1 MKDKKRS
8 FQIWLP
14 TIFAFLFIGGIF
26 VGTELDNNAPF
37 ISTQSGRANG
47 GAVGIGN
54 GKVEEILRYV
64 EARYVDDV
72 EEDELM
78 EDAIN
83 RVIQELDPHS
93 NYIPAKQLKAINE
106 QLEGNFDGIGVE
118 FMTLEDTIVIVAPL
132 AGGPSEAVGIMAGDK
147 IIAVEDSIVAGVG
160 KDTEEVI
167 SQLRGE
173 KGSEVEVSILRGNER
188 RLRDFT
194 IVRDEI
200 PINSV
205 DVAHML
211 NENTGYIKI
220 NRFSA
225 KTYEEFMM
233 GLERMIEKEGMEN
246 LVIDVRHN
254 PGGYLQQAT
263 NILSQLFNDRGKLL
277 VYTEGRTVKRTD
289 YKTSGRNFFDINNIA
304 VLIDEGSASASEIVA
319 GAIQDLDR
327 GVVIGRRSFGK
338 GLVQEQYGLQDGS
351 ALRLTVARYYT
362 ASGRSIQ
369 RDYEDLEAYD
379 SDIIE
384 RFNRGELSNID
395 STQVADSLKYYTR
408 KGRIVYGGGG
418 IIPDIFVPID
428 TTYLNEIYGKLSQ
441 HIPVFIYRYLEQH
454 PDEFEDVEVKD
465 MELPDAL
472 FNDFLQYV
480 ESEGTNINTD
490 DLVEVQALVKRS
502 IAARIAKHYH
512 GEEGFYSIWN
522 QQDEAVQVAL
532 ESLKQKNPLKWQA
545 QQ

>member
-1 MKDKKRS
+1 MENKKRR

-14 TIFAFLFIGGIF
+14 TIFAFMFIGGIF

-37 ISTQSGRANG
+37 VTTQVGRGSG

-64 EARYVDDV
+64 DARYVDNV
-72 EEDELM
+72 EEEELM

-93 NYIPAKQLKAINE
+93 NYIPARQLKAINE

-118 FMTLEDTIVIVAPL
+118 FMTLEDTIVIVTPL
-132 AGGPSEAVGIMAGDK
+132 AGGPSESVGIMAGDK

-173 KGSEVEVSILRGNER
+173 KGSEVEVSILRGNEDK
-188 RLRDFT
+188 LRDFT

-205 DVAHML
+205 DVAYML
-211 NENTGYIKI
+211 DETTGYIKV

-225 KTYEEFMM
+225 KTYEEFML
-233 GLERMIEKEGMEN
+233 GLERLVEKEGMEN

-263 NILSQLFNDRGKLL
+263 NILSQLFKDRGKLL

-327 GVVIGRRSFGK
+327 GVVVGRRSFGK

-369 RDYEDLEAYD
+369 KDYEDLEAYD
-379 SDIIE
+379 KDILE
-384 RFNRGELSNID
+384 RFNRGELSSID

-428 TTYLNEIYGKLSQ
+428 TTYLEEAYGKLNQ
-441 HIPVFIYRYLEQH
+441 HVPIFIYRYLEQH
-454 PDEFEDVEVKD
+454 PEEFEEVATRE
-465 MELPDAL
+465 MELSDAL
-472 FNDFLQYV
+472 FNEFLAYAK
-480 ESEGTNINTD
+480 EEGTTVSPD
-490 DLVEVQALVKRS
+490 DLAKVKPLVERS

-512 GEEGFYSIWN
+512 GEEGFYAIWN
-522 QQDEAVQVAL
+522 QQDEAVQIAL

-545 QQ
+545 RQ

>member
-1 MKDKKRS
+1 MENKKRG

-14 TIFAFLFIGGIF
+14 TIFAFLFVGGIF
-26 VGTELDNNAPF
+26 IGTELDNNAPF
-37 ISTQSGRANG
+37 ITTQTGRNNNS
-47 GAVGIGN
+47 AVGIGN
-54 GKVEEILRYV
+54 GRVEEILRYV

-72 EEDELM
+72 EEEELM

-93 NYIPAKQLKAINE
+93 NYIPAKQLRAINE

-118 FMTLEDTIVIVAPL
+118 FMTLEDTIVIVTPL
-132 AGGPSEAVGIMAGDK
+132 AGGPSQSVGIMAGDK
-147 IIAVEDSIVAGVG
+147 IIAIEDSIVAGIG
-160 KDTEEVI
+160 KDTDEVI
-167 SQLRGE
+167 KKLRGE
-173 KGSEVEVSILRGNER
+173 KGSEVEVSILRGNEGK
-188 RLRDFT
+188 LRDFT
-194 IVRDEI
+194 IIRDEI

-205 DVAHML
+205 DVAYML
-211 NENTGYIKI
+211 DENTGYIKI

-225 KTYEEFMM
+225 KTYEEFML
-233 GLERMIEKEGMEN
+233 GLERLVEKEGMEN
-246 LVIDVRHN
+246 LVIDMRHN

-263 NILSQLFNDRGKLL
+263 NILSQLFKERGKLL

-289 YKTSGRNFFDINNIA
+289 YKTTGRSFFDINNIA

-327 GVVIGRRSFGK
+327 GVVVGRRSFGK

-369 RDYEDLEAYD
+369 RDYEDMEAYD
-379 SDIIE
+379 KDILE
-384 RFNRGELSNID
+384 RFNRGELSSID
-395 STQVADSLKYYTR
+395 STQVADSLKFYTR

-428 TTYLNEIYGKLSQ
+428 TTYLEEAYGKLNQ
-441 HIPVFIYRYLEQH
+441 HVPVFIYRHLEQY
-454 PDEFEDVEVKD
+454 PEEFEGVTVKD
-465 MELPDAL
+465 MELSENL
-472 FNDFLQYV
+472 FDEFLKYV
-480 ESEGTNINTD
+480 KSEETI
-490 DLVEVQALVKRS
+490 VSQAELIKVKPLIERS

-522 QQDEAVQVAL
+522 QQDEVIQTAL
-532 ESLKQKNPLKWQA
+532 ESLKQKDPLKWQA
-545 QQ
+545 RQ